1 MDYDREVSTIAMVS
15 WHPTLFVQMNV
26 QCSLASWHPHEESI
40 QQVGCCFCS
49 NSCSKI
55 TCQHIWP
62 VKAMFL
68 RERRARHVRLL
79 TRWCIPSWVRR
90 MTQTSSRLWM
100 SNALNACLVHLISNA
115 WVGAKLQ
122 TQFTTQIQSLLR
134 KTESSREHNTKIMDT
149 FQIRLYESDF
159 QTHKDQK
166 QIPLQLS
173 WPLRKW
179 SKHPDHACRSEW

>member
-90 MTQTSSRLWM
+90 MTQTRKLWM
-100 SNALNACLVHLISNA
+100 SYALNVNLRYWSRSTIGWGYQEAIAPSTFKLITSASYHNFPLHDLTICVVINYQQHLGSN
-115 WVGAKLQ
+115 
-122 TQFTTQIQSLLR
+122 TMSLF
-134 KTESSREHNTKIMDT
+134 H
-149 FQIRLYESDF
+149 
-159 QTHKDQK
+159 
-166 QIPLQLS
+166 LS
-173 WPLRKW
+173 LEVYV
-179 SKHPDHACRSEW
+179 D